1 VRAVGSD
8 ELVGRRHDE
17 AAYAEVLGW
26 FGLRWLVMSTAAE
39 TVSAHPALSRR
50 RELGATSARSLLLTV
65 LGEFVLP
72 RDETVW
78 TQVLIDVLGGL
89 GVESKSA
96 RQALARTA
104 AEGLLVSDRAGRRV
118 RWGLSEQGRRL
129 LSDGAARIY
138 GFGSAARSWDGQWMV
153 LLVSVPEAR
162 RQLRHRLRTRLA
174 WAGLGSPA
182 PGVWLTP
189 DPSKQ
194 DEVADVI
201 ADLELTGV
209 SSSFVGPFGAIGAQR
224 QVVEQAW
231 NLTAVEAAY
240 EEFLDTF
247 TDATPIDPA
256 DVLAHQIHLVHAWR
270 RFPFLDPKLPGE
282 LLPAGW
288 AGSRAAELFD
298 TLHLR
303 WDRQAQEHWLR
314 LVATAG

>member
-1 VRAVGSD
+1 VT
-8 ELVGRRHDE
+8 GRLKWR
-17 AAYAEVLGW
+17 
-26 FGLRWLVMSTAAE
+26 VMSTAAE
-39 TVSAHPALSRR
+39 SATAHPALSRR

-72 RDETVW
+72 RDDAVW

-89 GVESKSA
+89 GVETKSA

-118 RWGLSEQGRRL
+118 RWALSEQGRRL

-138 GFGSAARSWDGQWMV
+138 GFGAAARPWDGRWLV

-189 DPSKQ
+189 DPTKQ
-194 DEVADVI
+194 DEVAEVV

-209 SSSFVGPFGAIGAQR
+209 SSSFVGPFGAIGAQL

-231 NLTAVEAAY
+231 NLDEVETAY
-240 EEFLDTF
+240 EEFLETF
-247 TDATPIDPA
+247 ACATPTDPA
-256 DVLAHQIHLVHAWR
+256 DVLAHQIHLVHTWR

-288 AGSRAAELFD
+288 AGARAAELFD
-298 TLHLR
+298 SLHSR
-303 WDRQAQEHWLR
+303 WDEPAQQHWLR
-314 LVATAG
+314 LVGTAS

>member
-1 VRAVGSD
+1 MT
-8 ELVGRRHDE
+8 GRLKWR
-17 AAYAEVLGW
+17 
-26 FGLRWLVMSTAAE
+26 VMSTAAE
-39 TVSAHPALSRR
+39 SATAHPALSRR

-72 RDETVW
+72 RDDAVW

-89 GVESKSA
+89 GVETKSA

-118 RWGLSEQGRRL
+118 RWALSEQGRRL

-138 GFGSAARSWDGQWMV
+138 GFGAAARPWDGRWLV

-189 DPSKQ
+189 DPTKQ
-194 DEVADVI
+194 DEVAEVV

-209 SSSFVGPFGAIGAQR
+209 SSSFVGPFGAIGAQL

-231 NLTAVEAAY
+231 NLDEVETAY
-240 EEFLDTF
+240 EEFLETF
-247 TDATPIDPA
+247 ACATPTDPA
-256 DVLAHQIHLVHAWR
+256 DVLAHQIHLVHTWR

-288 AGSRAAELFD
+288 AGARAAELFD
-298 TLHLR
+298 SLHSR
-303 WDRQAQEHWLR
+303 WDEPAQQHWLR
-314 LVATAG
+314 LVGTAS